1 MDHVLTLVAP
11 AAADPISPSLIH
23 RIGDALSRLGI
34 TVGGVDWLAAERACD
49 IAFGDGDS
57 DQVEAAVLHLLDGA
71 AIDVFAQPLAGRRK
85 ALLLADMDST
95 IIAEESLDELAGFLG
110 LKDRIAAITARAMAG
125 ELDFEAAVRERV
137 GLLAG
142 LPETAILETVANVTI
157 NPGAAALVAT
167 MKAHDATCLLVSGGF
182 EHFTGA
188 VAAQLGFDGHS
199 GNRLEIVDG
208 RMTGQVD
215 GAVRDKNT
223 KLQTLNEA
231 AASRQ
236 LSLEQTMTVGDGAND
251 VPMLQAAGAGVAYH
265 AKPVANEAARFQV
278 RHGDLTALLYLQG
291 YRQEQITG

>member
-57 DQVEAAVLHLLDGA
+57 DQVEAAVLHLLDGD